1 MYHVGNPE
9 IFDGNKFLPLTGIP
23 MSNNVCRR
31 IRFADCEPVPFAV
44 AMLIVKSFTILS
56 ISGCPL
62 CPHPRRELS
71 IDPLRW
77 PTTFEC
83 VGDKI
88 KIFSRAAL
96 KTRRAFAASW
106 PTQILPRH
114 GSKQR
119 SFLTKV
125 KQRFL

>member
-62 CPHPRRELS
+62 CPHPRRGLA
-71 IDPLRW
+71 IDSLRW

-88 KIFSRAAL
+88 RFLLGVVL
-96 KTRRAFAASW
+96 KTKMVVGESW
-106 PTQILPRH
+106 PTKI
-114 GSKQR
+114 
-119 SFLTKV
+119 
-125 KQRFL
+125 